1 MRVRTASGAT
11 VSLVISGSAMMA
23 LMRMRG
29 LSEA

>member
-1 MRVRTASGAT
+1 MRVRTASGVT
-11 VSLVISGSAMMA
+11 VSLVISGSAITA